1 MTGKMPVDL
10 LLTHGQV
17 LTMDSE
23 RRIFADGAVAV
34 NGRDIVAVGRTEDVL
49 AAHDASETWDVGGAL
64 VRPGFVDAHLHVTFQ
79 LLRSILPDY
88 WSEDRA
94 WQELWVHF
102 WDSVTPE
109 EEYLA
114 ALLSF
119 MEIVRNGSTS
129 FVGGATDFDLPSIF
143 KAANQVGVRGLV
155 GEFLW
160 DLEEQPPRLR
170 RSSQACI
177 DRIQAQLEEYPL
189 FGPDERVGVCVMVL
203 GMNTASDAL
212 LQGAK
217 ELADRYGVMMNVHQS
232 YGRTEVQSYID
243 NVTGG
248 KRPLVHQAELG
259 ILGPNVMLVHINN
272 LTPEE
277 VEVLVDTGTCGIHC
291 PSSSMKYALGSS
303 HVGYHPDLVVRGV
316 PLALGSDSSN
326 WSNYFDMGMQIYL
339 AATLHREATMVL
351 PTITAEQALEMGT
364 LNGARVMGIPDLVGV
379 IEAGRRAD
387 IVVDRMQRPEWHPGL
402 DLVYDLVYAAQ
413 SKSVDTVLIDG
424 QVVLKDG
431 HFVTFDEEA
440 AYAEIDR
447 AARALVKRLGFS
459 PPERWPVIR

>member
-1 MTGKMPVDL
+1 MTGKRDIDL

-17 LTMDSE
+17 LTMDDQ
-23 RRIFADGAVAV
+23 RRIFADGAVAIQ
-34 NGRDIVAVGRTEDVL
+34 GRDIVAVGRTDDVL
-49 AAHDASETWDVGGAL
+49 ARYGAAETWDLEGAL

-79 LLRSILPDY
+79 LLRGVVPDY

-94 WQELWVHF
+94 WQELWSPF
-102 WDSVTPE
+102 WQTVTPE
-109 EEYLA
+109 EEYLS

-119 MEIVRNGSTS
+119 MEMVRNGATS
-129 FVGGATDFDLPSIF
+129 FVGGATAFDLPSIF
-143 KAANQVGVRGLV
+143 RAANQVGVRGLL

-170 RSSQACI
+170 RTAQECI
-177 DRIQAQLEEYPL
+177 ARIEGQLNAHPM

-203 GMNTASDAL
+203 GMNTASDEL
-212 LQGAK
+212 LVGAK
-217 ELADRYGVMMNVHQS
+217 KLADRYGVMMNVHQS
-232 YGRTEVQSYID
+232 YGRTEVQSYMD

-259 ILGPNVMLVHINN
+259 VLGPNVMLVHLNH

-277 VEVLVDTGTCGIHC
+277 VEVLVDSGACGIHC
-291 PSSSMKYALGSS
+291 PSSSIKYGLGGS
-303 HVGYHPDLVVRGV
+303 HMGHHPELLVRGV

-326 WSNYFDMGMQIYL
+326 WSNFFDVGMQVYL

-351 PTITAEQALEMGT
+351 PTITAETALEMAT
-364 LNGARVMGIPDLVGV
+364 LNGAHVMGIPTLIGA
-379 IEAGRRAD
+379 IEVGRRAD
-387 IVVDRMQRPEWHPGL
+387 IVVDRRQRPEWHPGL

-413 SKSVDTVLIDG
+413 SKTVDTVLIDG
-424 QVVLKDG
+424 KVVFRDG
-431 HFVTFDEEA
+431 RFVTVDEET

-459 PPERWPVIR
+459 TPARWPVIG